1 MKLTETDKRL
11 IYLLQSDLPVSQRP
25 FAWLAQ
31 RVGLDEEKVIA
42 RVAAFKES
50 GLIRRFG
57 ATLFHQR
64 SGYPANVMVAWRAPA
79 ERIEEMG
86 QHLAAFR
93 EVTHCYQR
101 ASAPTWPYNL
111 YTMTH
116 GQTEA
121 ACLRIV
127 ERMAKKVGLDDYRL
141 LYSLQELKKTSMRYF
156 A

>member
-1 MKLTETDKRL
+1 MKLTKTDKRL
-11 IYLLQSDLPVSQRP
+11 IHLLQSDLPVSQRP

-31 RVGLDEEKVIA
+31 KVGLDEEEVIA

-64 SGYPANVMVAWRAPA
+64 SGFPANVMVAWRAPA

-101 ASAPTWPYNL
+101 AIAPGWPYNL
-111 YTMTH
+111 FTMTH

-121 ACLRIV
+121 ACLKIV
-127 ERMAKKVGLDDYRL
+127 ERMAKKIGLDDYRL